1 MLQSDRKNSSST
13 LVLLLT
19 ILFLIIVLDY
29 LVYNRF
35 LYPKSANDKYLI
47 MFCTKFHPIMAK
59 DYLLRIIYTI
69 SLICFVNVGPS
80 MHLSR
85 GMTKETRYYYIVT
98 SIILTIIF
106 VIGFLKIPV
115 YDIFIYPLVLVAQAI
130 ITAKAFS
137 FIKVNFNET
146 AIFGINQSNKGKA
159 IFKLALSQNEKM
171 THLVIPNANYGI
183 ICEGGT
189 GCGKSASIIKPL
201 VISAAENGYAGLVY
215 DYNGNPNLESNPVLT
230 RCAMWGI
237 NKRLNENVKNGADT
251 KLAFLNFTD
260 LTKTVRV
267 NPLPKY
273 VTTKLDMINIS
284 SSILKNLDKSW
295 KEKMDFWGQNA
306 VQIFTAALHTL
317 QKNYEDLYDIP
328 HAVAIVLSRHDKFL
342 KFIARDEE
350 VCRDFMP
357 VYTAYLNNAE
367 GQLAGAVSS
376 AQSPLSKLDT
386 PEIFW
391 VLSKDELDMDITNKE
406 HPTLLCI
413 GNDPMLSEA
422 LSAVISA
429 LTYICMMNMNQ
440 PGRVKS
446 IFCFDEIPSVI
457 LYKVDD
463 FIATCRKYHVCSIF
477 GLQTHEQFKRDYG
490 DKSAD
495 VIRNTL
501 GNFFFG
507 STGDIKTAEY
517 FSNVIGTIKKK
528 DISYTEG
535 DNSSSSSE
543 RMQNE
548 KEVQPRQ
555 IMGQP
560 IGHFMG
566 KIIGGEPNYFNLQFD
581 FFRTEEEDP
590 LYLKNTEIPSFA
602 NYFKSDDKEDVRKC
616 FYSDVQNN
624 YRKIYKEI
632 NKLLDDTDNDENLA
646 TVLQEVHKYSSG
658 YSDEQKK
665 AIIENLQKSLGVTN

>member
-1 MLQSDRKNSSST
+1 
-13 LVLLLT
+13 
-19 ILFLIIVLDY
+19 
-29 LVYNRF
+29 
-35 LYPKSANDKYLI
+35 
-47 MFCTKFHPIMAK
+47 MAK
-59 DYLLRIIYTI
+59 DFLVRIFYTI

-80 MHLSR
+80 MYLS
-85 GMTKETRYYYIVT
+85 GSMSKETRVYYIVT
-98 SIILTIIF
+98 SVLLTVIFIIGYL
-106 VIGFLKIPV
+106 GLPL
-115 YDIFIYPLVLVAQAI
+115 YDIYIYPLIIIAQAI
-130 ITAKAFS
+130 TTAKAFS
-137 FIKVNFNET
+137 FIKENFNEKKV
-146 AIFGINQSNKGKA
+146 FGVNQSIKGNA
-159 IFKLALSQNEKM
+159 IFKLALSGNNKM
-171 THLVIPNANYGI
+171 SNLVIPNANYGI

-201 VISAAENGYAGLVY
+201 IASAAEKGYAGLIY
-215 DYNGNPNLESNPVLT
+215 DYNGNPNLESNPILT
-230 RCAMWGI
+230 RCAIWGV
-237 NKRLNENVKNGADT
+237 NKRLSGNIKTDYNT

-260 LTKTVRV
+260 LTKTIRV

-273 VTTKLDMINIS
+273 INTKLDMINIS
-284 SSILKNLDKSW
+284 NSILKNLDKTW

-317 QKNYEDLYDIP
+317 QKNYKEMYDIP
-328 HAVAIVLSRHDKFL
+328 HAVAIVLSRHDRFL

-376 AQSPLSKLDT
+376 AQSPLSRLDT
-386 PEIFW
+386 AEIFW

-429 LTYICMMNMNQ
+429 LTYICMINMNQ

-463 FIATCRKYHVCSIF
+463 FIATCRKYNVCSIF

-517 FSNVIGTIKKK
+517 FSNVIGTIKKRE
-528 DISYTEG
+528 ISYTEG
-535 DNSSSSSE
+535 DNSSSASE

-548 KEVQPRQ
+548 KEVQPRD

-566 KIIGGEPNYFNLQFD
+566 KVIGGAPNYFNLQFD
-581 FFRTEEEDP
+581 YFRPEEEDP
-590 LYLKNTEIPSFA
+590 HYLRKTDIPSFA
-602 NYFKSDDKEDVRKC
+602 NYYNSSDKMEDRKC

-624 YRKIYKEI
+624 YRQIYKEI
-632 NKLLDDTDNDENLA
+632 NELLDESDNDQNLS
-646 TVLQEVHKYSSG
+646 TLIQEIYKYTSG
-658 YSDEQKK
+658 YSNEQKK
-665 AIIENLQKSLGVTN
+665 AIIENLQKSLGVKI